1 MDPATKLLAGN
12 APGSCKESRM
22 PTTSADNATAR
33 MRDALALLDRGVSA
47 LLESAQFASYLRLLA
62 RLHQYSARNVVLI
75 HLQCPTATYVAGY
88 HTWHTLGRQVRRGER
103 GIRIIVPIRRRVNAS
118 TTTGADVAEAYEP
131 TISEPSAT
139 DRDTVTGWRIGYVWD
154 VRQTDGPAL
163 PAPPMPQPLASAT
176 ATGAWVRA
184 RLTRALMAAGVPV
197 IARELPGANGLYR
210 PQPPTIILALTQ
222 AGDQA
227 TRTLVHE
234 AAHHVALTQALR
246 AHAASR
252 AAAETIAESAAYVV
266 LQHVGLDAG
275 DYTFP
280 YVAQWARERA
290 VLLENLAAIQHVAHT
305 LIGWIV
311 PADEQPVPQPV
322 AA

>member
-1 MDPATKLLAGN
+1 
-12 APGSCKESRM
+12 
-22 PTTSADNATAR
+22 
-33 MRDALALLDRGVSA
+33 
-47 LLESAQFASYLRLLA
+47 
-62 RLHQYSARNVVLI
+62 
-75 HLQCPTATYVAGY
+75 
-88 HTWHTLGRQVRRGER
+88 
-103 GIRIIVPIRRRVNAS
+103 
-118 TTTGADVAEAYEP
+118 
-131 TISEPSAT
+131 
-139 DRDTVTGWRIGYVWD
+139 
-154 VRQTDGPAL
+154 
-163 PAPPMPQPLASAT
+163 MPQPLASAT

-184 RLTRALMAAGVPV
+184 RLTRALLAASVPV

-227 TRTLVHE
+227 TRTLIHE

-280 YVAQWARERA
+280 YVAQWARDRA